1 MTMMTCIG
9 CGGAAFQDSF
19 AQESHLVEGMTFTA
33 AIPSRKCAGCGWVY
47 LDPIALERF
56 EVLVARK
63 LAEFGARRGRT
74 FKFMRRAIRM
84 PLRELAAQL
93 AVYPVTIRQWEDE
106 EADVDDLAFAVL
118 RELVLARTGGE
129 HD

>member
-1 MTMMTCIG
+1 
-9 CGGAAFQDSF
+9 
-19 AQESHLVEGMTFTA
+19 
-33 AIPSRKCAGCGWVY
+33 
-47 LDPIALERF
+47 LERF

-84 PLRELAAQL
+84 PLAELAAQL
-93 AVYPVTIRQWEDE
+93 SVYPITIRKWEDE
-106 EADVDDLAFAVL
+106 EADVEDDAFAVL

-129 HD
+129 HGHPSVLPTAVRIQGGQRVTA